1 MNTMKAAVF
10 EGIENI
16 KVREIPIPQVDN
28 DNLLI
33 KVESCGICGGDI
45 RNFHAGLRHGVKRQ
59 VLGHEIAGIVVE
71 KGSKVVGFKEGDRV
85 ALAPDVSCGTC
96 YYCKKGL
103 VNLCDNHR
111 MLGTHWPGGFAQY
124 VHLPS
129 EILERG
135 FIEKIP
141 DGLSFD
147 EACFAE
153 PVCSVSA
160 CQENVNVSL
169 GDSVVVFGDGPIGCV
184 HVEIAKARGA
194 SKVILIGRRKLDLA
208 KRFSP
213 THIINSNDSDPVEEV
228 RRITGGLGADFCIC
242 ANANAATQKQ
252 GVEMVRKR
260 GTVVLFGGLPKNNCM
275 TTLDSNLIHYN
286 EIIVS
291 GSFSYPK
298 TQLKTALSLI
308 SEGIVSAA
316 RYITQKVPL
325 DRIPEGIA
333 LHGEGRSLKAVVKPW
348 VE

>member
-16 KVREIPIPQVDN
+16 KIREIPIPHTDDDSMLV
-28 DNLLI
+28 

-45 RNFHAGLRHGVKRQ
+45 RNFHAGLRYGVEKQ
-59 VLGHEIAGIVVE
+59 IMGHEIAGIVVE
-71 KGSKVVGFKEGDRV
+71 KGSKVTDFKEGDRV

-96 YYCKKGL
+96 YYCKRGL
-103 VNLCDNHR
+103 VNLCESHR
-111 MLGTHWPGGFAQY
+111 MLGAHWPGGFAEY
-124 VHLPS
+124 VNLPS
-129 EILERG
+129 EILKRG
-135 FIEKIP
+135 FVEKIP
-141 DGLSFD
+141 EDLSFD

-160 CQENVNVSL
+160 CQEFFNISL
-169 GDSVVVFGDGPIGCV
+169 GDSVVVFGDGPIGCI
-184 HVEIAKARGA
+184 HVEIAKRRGA

-213 THIINSNDSDPVEEV
+213 THIINSNETDPVEEV
-228 RRITGGLGADFCIC
+228 RKITGGIGADFCIC
-242 ANANAATQKQ
+242 ANANAITQKQ

-286 EIIVS
+286 EIFVA
-291 GSFSYPK
+291 GSFSYPR

-308 SEGIVSAA
+308 STGVVSAHK
-316 RYITQKVPL
+316 YITQKVTL

-333 LHGEGRSLKAVVKPW
+333 LHAEGKSLKVVVKPW
-348 VE
+348 D